1 MNDERNSSLFLDAD
15 TLYRRR
21 AVFILMNRIDADI
34 GQFIAKFTGQA
45 VHFRIR
51 MAKSFFHQPIDD
63 GCKFVARHH
72 LVTLE
77 QAIGITFEDAVASQF
92 ADVFVSSVVIS
103 YIGEEQALI
112 GVDSQ
117 VVHSLELGDFSRLV
131 CQGLPQ
137 VADFLGHG
145 DTGVGNM
152 VAAADFQADAGID
165 HVFAAAETAA
175 DAEHS
180 VFIRP
185 IDDT

>member
-1 MNDERNSSLFLDAD
+1 MACK
-15 TLYRRR
+15 
-21 AVFILMNRIDADI
+21 
-34 GQFIAKFTGQA
+34 FIAG
-45 VHFRIR
+45 
-51 MAKSFFHQPIDD
+51 
-63 GCKFVARHH
+63 HH

-77 QAIGITFEDAVASQF
+77 QAIGISFEDTVASQF
-92 ADVFVSSVVIS
+92 ADVFVSPVVIG

-112 GVDSQ
+112 GIDSQ
-117 VVHSLELGDFSRLV
+117 VVHSLELGDFSRLFS
-131 CQGLPQ
+131 QGLPQ
-137 VADFLGHG
+137 VADFLGHS

-165 HVFAAAETAA
+165 HVFTAAETAA